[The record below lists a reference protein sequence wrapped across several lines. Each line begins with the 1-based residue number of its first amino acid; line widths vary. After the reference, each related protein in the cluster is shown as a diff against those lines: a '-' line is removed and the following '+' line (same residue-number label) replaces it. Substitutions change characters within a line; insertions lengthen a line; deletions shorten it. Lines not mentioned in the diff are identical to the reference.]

1 MLGAIIGMGIGSA
14 IVRIVVG
21 LPPVAVRGP
30 VQMTTSIVGTAVE
43 IDGKSVGDKVGKETK
58 E

>member
-14 IVRIVVG
+14 IARIVVG
-21 LPPVAVRGP
+21 LPHVAVRGP
-30 VQMTTSIVGTAVE
+30 VEITTSIVGTAVE
-43 IDGKSVGDKVGKETK
+43 TDGKSVDDKVGKETK